1 MNQSSLKKTVKI
13 CCDGETKRLK
23 ITGDY
28 AELVQRTRESFNKQS
43 MNQADFKF
51 FYMDDES
58 EVISITSQEDLTE
71 ALTIEDLSS
80 LKLTVAKSI
89 AEATQ
94 ILYEQL
100 RESKSIANSI
110 NQSMVSLN
118 YPNANMSRQGRGRAN
133 SDFDQFVPS
142 VSRA

>member
-1 MNQSSLKKTVKI
+1 MNL
-13 CCDGETKRLK
+13 
-23 ITGDY
+23 
-28 AELVQRTRESFNKQS
+28 
-43 MNQADFKF
+43 ADFKF

-110 NQSMVSLN
+110 N
-118 YPNANMSRQGRGRAN
+118 
-133 SDFDQFVPS
+133 
-142 VSRA
+142 

>member
-28 AELVQRTRESFNKQS
+28 AELVQRTKESFNKQS
-43 MNQADFKF
+43 MNLADFKF

-110 NQSMVSLN
+110 N
-118 YPNANMSRQGRGRAN
+118 
-133 SDFDQFVPS
+133 
-142 VSRA
+142 